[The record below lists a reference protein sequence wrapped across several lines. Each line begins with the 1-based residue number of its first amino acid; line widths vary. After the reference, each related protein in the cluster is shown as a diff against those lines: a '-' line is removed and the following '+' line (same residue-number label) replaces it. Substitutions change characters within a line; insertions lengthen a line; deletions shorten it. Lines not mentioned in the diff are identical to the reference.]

1 MFNSLGISCLP
12 HPFNRSEGL
21 QTQHNLLDFVECYFQ
36 SSTPEGPIKNKV
48 VRTCKPPMYFQHS
61 GHSMTIVGIE
71 KTLDGMRN
79 LLVFDPFFTPSAPM
93 KNLIGMRQLKGRLD
107 SQMLLKAHRRGINYL
122 QKYKEFE
129 LIM

>member
-1 MFNSLGISCLP
+1 MFASLGISCRP
-12 HPFNRSEGL
+12 YPFNKSDGL
-21 QTQHNLLDFVECYFQ
+21 QTQHRLLDFVENYFKAG
-36 SSTPEGPIKNKV
+36 TPEGPLNPKV
-48 VRTCKPPMYFQHS
+48 ARTNKPPIYFQHS

-71 KTLDGMRN
+71 RTLDGMRN

-93 KNLIGMRQLKGRLD
+93 KNLIGLRPAKGRLD
-107 SQMLLKAHRRGINYL
+107 SEMLLRAYRRKMNYL